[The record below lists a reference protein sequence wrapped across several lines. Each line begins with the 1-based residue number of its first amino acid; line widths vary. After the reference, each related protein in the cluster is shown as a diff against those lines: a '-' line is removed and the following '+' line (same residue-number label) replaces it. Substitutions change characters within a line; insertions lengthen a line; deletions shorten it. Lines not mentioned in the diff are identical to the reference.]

1 MIINHT
7 SGGRMGNQLMQL
19 LHLAASARE
28 YGWRIWD
35 IAFHVKREFT
45 LRRSPN
51 LRVDNIEWLVWLLFR
66 IPVIPGL
73 VCLFKYLG
81 VHFVNVFCCRPGK
94 MPTEL
99 GAPNKSRSFFIM
111 NCWPYTD
118 YRSLYLHQNELR
130 QFIAPKD
137 EYTKEAGEWI
147 QQIRMPDAVLVGVH
161 IRRTD
166 YRCFCDGKHYFEL
179 DFYKKKMLEIQRF
192 STRKVQFVICSDER
206 VDEAY
211 FLDEI
216 EHLYISRHSF
226 MADFVILSMCD
237 YIIGPP
243 STFASTASFLGN
255 AKRFT
260 LYTVDDKIESFDSF
274 GVSMIDFDDVHI
286 WKENQRYYRF
296 HLKLSEGSVVS
307 CSPICDYDAI
317 SGAKK

>member
-1 MIINHT
+1 MIVNHT

-28 YGWRIWD
+28 YGWKIWD
-35 IAFHVKREFT
+35 VAFHVKREFSV
-45 LRRSPN
+45 RRLPN
-51 LRVDNIEWLVWLLFR
+51 LRVDNIPWLVWVLFR
-66 IPVIPGL
+66 IPIVSCL
-73 VCLFKYLG
+73 VSILKYLG
-81 VHFVNVFCCRPGK
+81 GSFVTVLCCRPGK

-99 GAPNKSRSFFIM
+99 VELNKSHSWVIM

-137 EYTKEAGEWI
+137 EYINEAAEWL
-147 QQIRMPDAVLVGVH
+147 QEIRIPDAVLVGVH

-166 YRCFCDGKHYFEL
+166 YQYFCDGKHYFEL

-192 STRKVQFVICSDER
+192 STQKVQFVICSDER

-216 EHLYISRHSF
+216 EHLCISRHSF
-226 MADFVILSMCD
+226 MADFAILSMCD
-237 YIIGPP
+237 YLIGPP
-243 STFASTASFLGN
+243 STFASTASFWGN

-260 LYTVDDKIESFDSF
+260 LYTDKDKIECFDSF

-286 WKENQRYYRF
+286 WKENQRLYRF
-296 HLKLSEGSVVS
+296 HIKLSEGIVVS
-307 CSPICDYDAI
+307 CSPVCDYDAI
-317 SGAKK
+317 FCSPK